1 MANPLR
7 SARKPAK
14 RLAAIKGKGPGKAV
28 PKTATVPRVTRQNT
42 RLGAN
47 LKALRMIKGL
57 KLRDLSGRVGCSESL
72 ISKIENGVALPS
84 VTVLHKIV
92 SALNVSMAALFADEN
107 ADRGI
112 VARGGKRPA
121 FSIDKAG
128 SQLERLIPAEGRHLL
143 EGNLHILAPGGGSEG
158 LLSHDG
164 EEVGFV
170 VEGEL
175 ELTVGDRTY
184 LLAAGDSFTFR
195 SEIPHSYRNPAKKHA
210 RIVWVSTPPTF

>member
-1 MANPLR
+1 MTSPPR
-7 SARKPAK
+7 TTRKPAK
-14 RLAAIKGKGPGKAV
+14 RPAAR
-28 PKTATVPRVTRQNT
+28 KTARSAAASSRATEQNS

-47 LKALRMIKGL
+47 IKALRMIKGL

-92 SALNVSMAALFADEN
+92 AALNVNMAALFADEQ

-112 VARGGKRPA
+112 VARRGKRPA

-128 SQLERLIPAEGRHLL
+128 SQLERLIPAEGSHLL

-158 LLSHDG
+158 MLSHEG

-170 VEGEL
+170 IDGEL

-184 LLAAGDSFTFR
+184 LLAAGDSFSFR

-210 RIVWVSTPPTF
+210 RIIWISTPPTF

>member
-1 MANPLR
+1 MLKKLGKPV
-7 SARKPAK
+7 RKSAK
-14 RLAAIKGKGPGKAV
+14 RAATSKAAGSL
-28 PKTATVPRVTRQNT
+28 PQTQNS

-47 LKALRMIKGL
+47 IKALRMIKGL
-57 KLRDLSGRVGCSESL
+57 KLRELSGRVGCSESL
-72 ISKIENGVALPS
+72 ISKIENSVALPS
-84 VTVLHKIV
+84 ITVLHKIV
-92 SALNVSMAALFADEN
+92 AALNVSMAALFADEN

-112 VARGGKRPA
+112 VARSGKRPS

-128 SQLERLIPAEGRHLL
+128 SQLERLIPSEGRHLL

-164 EEVGFV
+164 EEVGFIID
-170 VEGEL
+170 GEL

-195 SEIPHSYRNPAKKHA
+195 SEIPHSYRNPSKKHA
-210 RIVWVSTPPTF
+210 RIIWVSTPPTF

>member
-1 MANPLR
+1 MLKKLGKPV
-7 SARKPAK
+7 RKSAK
-14 RLAAIKGKGPGKAV
+14 RAV
-28 PKTATVPRVTRQNT
+28 PSKAARSLPQTQNS

-47 LKALRMIKGL
+47 IKALRMIKGL
-57 KLRDLSGRVGCSESL
+57 KLRELSGRVGCSESL
-72 ISKIENGVALPS
+72 ISKIENSVALPS
-84 VTVLHKIV
+84 ITVLHKIV
-92 SALNVSMAALFADEN
+92 AALNVSMAALFADEN

-112 VARGGKRPA
+112 VARSGKRPS

-128 SQLERLIPAEGRHLL
+128 SQLERLIPSEGRHLL

-164 EEVGFV
+164 EEVGFIID
-170 VEGEL
+170 GEL

-195 SEIPHSYRNPAKKHA
+195 SEIPHSYRNPSKKLA
-210 RIVWVSTPPTF
+210 RIIWVSTPPTF

>member
-1 MANPLR
+1 MLKKLGKPV
-7 SARKPAK
+7 RKSAK
-14 RLAAIKGKGPGKAV
+14 RAV
-28 PKTATVPRVTRQNT
+28 PSKAARSLPQTQNS

-47 LKALRMIKGL
+47 IKALRMIKGL
-57 KLRDLSGRVGCSESL
+57 KLRELSGRVGCSESL
-72 ISKIENGVALPS
+72 ISKIENSVALPS
-84 VTVLHKIV
+84 ITVLHKIV
-92 SALNVSMAALFADEN
+92 AALNVSMAALFADEN

-112 VARGGKRPA
+112 VARSGKRPS

-128 SQLERLIPAEGRHLL
+128 SQLERLIPSEGRHLL

-164 EEVGFV
+164 EEVGFIID
-170 VEGEL
+170 GEL

-195 SEIPHSYRNPAKKHA
+195 SEIPHSYRNPSKKHA
-210 RIVWVSTPPTF
+210 RIIWVSTPPTF

>member
-1 MANPLR
+1 MVTSPRKAANRPPAR
-7 SARKPAK
+7 SSR
-14 RLAAIKGKGPGKAV
+14 R
-28 PKTATVPRVTRQNT
+28 KTAPRQRASNSASEQND

-47 LKALRMIKGL
+47 IKALRLIKGL
-57 KLRDLSGRVGCSESL
+57 KLRDLSGRVGCSESM
-72 ISKIENGVALPS
+72 ISKIENGAALPS

-92 SALNVSMAALFADEN
+92 AALNVSMAALFADES

-112 VARGGKRPA
+112 VARRGKRPA

-170 VEGEL
+170 IDGEL

-184 LLAAGDSFTFR
+184 LLEAGDSFTFR
-195 SEIPHSYRNPAKKHA
+195 SEIPHSYRNPAKQHA
-210 RIVWVSTPPTF
+210 RIIWVSTPPTF